1 MKIRT
6 PIQQMRV
13 VSRRQ
18 TYIQH
23 ILFVLLVLALMQTW
37 EYHEEAADAKSVAAQ
52 HERDFTECLKGKW
65 RTVTPDGKEWGCLGV
80 EMNDPKWKDR

>member
-6 PIQQMRV
+6 PIKQMRV

-18 TYIQH
+18 TYIPH
-23 ILFVLLVLALMQTW
+23 ILFVLLCWSLAITFD
-37 EYHEEAADAKSVAAQ
+37 YHDQAETAKAIATQ
-52 HERDFTECLKGKW
+52 HEREFTECLKGKW

-80 EMNDPKWKDR
+80 EMNDPKWRER